1 MHSLCCAF
9 IMVAV
14 SFSKLVIFLLYPGPP
29 TSPRELRIVDLQ
41 PFSAQ
46 VTWSPPEDYGG
57 VESVRYRGTVSNG
70 TVLDFNTTYF
80 TILIMSHLQHSTT
93 YSVNLLCENSYGSS
107 PTVEFVFRTSDSGE
121 YIEIAVDML

>member
-1 MHSLCCAF
+1 MYSLHCAF

-29 TSPRELRIVDLQ
+29 TAPRGLRIVDLQ

-46 VTWSPPEDYGG
+46 VTWSPPEDNGG
-57 VESVRYRGTVSNG
+57 VEPVHYRGTVSNG
-70 TVLDFNTTYF
+70 TVLDFNTTNF

-107 PTVEFVFRTSDSGE
+107 PTVEFVFRTDDSGE
-121 YIEIAVDML
+121 YF